1 MHGNWHCIIYTLYG
15 CHTVQVSFTL
25 SNQYYKVHQEL
36 KSWVRVLIR
45 MCSLYNLQWGEA
57 GVCRA
62 GASSGTFTLWGGARP
77 SPLLPDVT
85 PPQPWYNDTSA
96 AGVLDKQ
103 IWKISSDAF
112 SRLVRTRPP
121 PLHWA
126 CPADSSQIPQLPWCT
141 WFWNLT
147 MLPGTI
153 KIMFQ

>member
-1 MHGNWHCIIYTLYG
+1 MLCNWHCIIYTLYG
-15 CHTVQVSFTL
+15 CDTVHVSVTL

-62 GASSGTFTLWGGARP
+62 GASSGTFTLWGGEGGGARP

-85 PPQPWYNDTSA
+85 PPHPWYNDTSA

-103 IWKISSDAF
+103 IRKYHQTHSAGWWGQGHHLSIEPYYATRYCQDHVSLMYSKLWKLNA
-112 SRLVRTRPP
+112 
-121 PLHWA
+121 H
-126 CPADSSQIPQLPWCT
+126 
-141 WFWNLT
+141 
-147 MLPGTI
+147 
-153 KIMFQ
+153 